1 MNTKDIHL
9 FNFIYSALEPEKNKN
24 EILRLLN
31 LKIKLND
38 KKNYICL
45 FDYLNDI
52 IDYMDSFFKIKTV
65 NVYINYSKILK
76 SNFDPY
82 VYKFTEFIINYKK
95 HLKQIA
101 LKYAKTLRNIK
112 YTNDEMKELSLKMLN
127 DIKYTFSDLE
137 ICISEC
143 NYLSLKI
150 RNNIFSFIK
159 DFNNVSKTDIID
171 ILNYKLSIIFGIKNP
186 IFHKLFKNITDIH
199 TAELSLYVFYKSNKD
214 VYKRIQQINDILKST
229 WNKETVDRFNKIY
242 NKLLKNKL
250 YVKQFTRSETYY
262 ILFIIGFVLFYYKVI
277 DDKIKNIDNFEY

>member
-1 MNTKDIHL
+1 MNNKDLHL
-9 FNFIYSALEPEKNKN
+9 FNFIYSALEQESNKD

-52 IDYMDSFFKIKTV
+52 INYMDSFYKINTINK
-65 NVYINYSKILK
+65 YINYSKILK

-82 VYKFTEFIINYKK
+82 VYKFTEFIVNYKK

-112 YTNDEMKELSLKMLN
+112 YTNDQMKELSLKMLN

-143 NYLSLKI
+143 NYLSLKV
-150 RNNIFSFIK
+150 RNNVFSFIK
-159 DFNNVSKTDIID
+159 DFNNVNKTDIID
-171 ILNYKLSIIFGIKNP
+171 ILNYKLSIVFGIKNP
-186 IFHKLFKNITDIH
+186 IFHELFKNITDER
-199 TAELSLYVFYKSNKD
+199 TCELSLYVFYRTNKN
-214 VYKRIQQINDILKST
+214 VYKRIQQINDILISS
-229 WNKETVDRFNKIY
+229 WNNETLNRFNKIY
-242 NKLLKNKL
+242 KKLTKNKL
-250 YVKQFTRSETYY
+250 YVNKFTRSETYY
-262 ILFIIGFVLFYYKVI
+262 ILFVIGFVLFYYNVI
-277 DDKIKNIDNFEY
+277 SDKLKNINNFEY